1 MSERRSRE
9 FWEKLSAEVD
19 GGRSAE
25 DVARRHHVK
34 VGTLRWW
41 RWQIGRQHKK
51 PAKRKAPALVPVVV
65 RASTPAPTGYVEML
79 AGGVVV
85 RFAIGTDV
93 EYVAQLASRLEGSC

>member
-25 DVARRHHVK
+25 DVARRHDVK

-41 RWQIGRQHKK
+41 RWQLGRQNKK
-51 PAKRKAPALVPVVV
+51 HAKKKAPVLVPVIV
-65 RASTPAPTGYVEML
+65 RASTPALAGHVEML

-85 RFAIGTDV
+85 RFEIGTDV
-93 EYVAQLASRLEGSC
+93 DYVAQLASKLERLC